1 MQMLQHAIAWLLEQK
16 IRLFLLAVVVPLAS
30 GVLFISFVYGTYLFE
45 KSDIKADVEE
55 YRNWLHGK
63 GKSQDRP
70 PIQILARD
78 GKMIGEFFPERG
90 SSLRLNKCKELTW
103 LNRAAVSSEDRQFYE
118 HGGISYR
125 GIARALLNNL
135 LSFGFREGGGS
146 ITQQLARNLFTD
158 RRANLFRKLYET
170 FIAFLLE
177 DQLTKEEILCLYL
190 NKIYMG
196 EGRIGA
202 EEASW
207 FYFRKPPEML
217 DAAEAALIVGLFPSP
232 VRYSPLNNARL
243 SLRKQEVV
251 MQALLR
257 DEHLNEKSKAA
268 FQKSFR
274 SRYQIRSD
282 DSAGNVGRYGASRDF
297 RLNAAPAANAYVR
310 QFLFENFD
318 EDLIRSGGLVVHTTI
333 DRSRQASA
341 LNAVRNGID
350 GIRSQLK
357 KNGKAAPDRIE
368 HVSEMMNGVLVSLD
382 AQSGD
387 MLALVGGY
395 GVSEGNMTK
404 RIFSMLRPPG
414 SAVKA
419 FLYAVALDE
428 GVLNVSSIVED
439 KELQIDG
446 YSPRNWYRNYKG
458 EMPIREAVALS
469 VNTVAVST
477 LNQIGVDRFRRAMGR
492 VLGLDAAQL
501 KDRFP
506 GSLSLALGT
515 GEMTPLEMARLH
527 APILNGGR
535 IIEPRLITRIEDA
548 QGVEIWK
555 SEPYLS
561 GEYVLSPSACG
572 AALYLLESVL
582 EEQGTAGWIGKQRN
596 KNPKYLP
603 FSVAGKSGTVQSTA
617 AHYKKFPGFFG
628 SRDAWW
634 VGFVPGEVTV
644 VWAGNDEGA
653 PFPGSGAGTAG
664 LIWANYAQGA
674 LPGQVKGSFPEVE
687 IPEVDRPWKD
697 PVEELFTDYQDATGT
712 LKPDAEIQD
721 NLEDEKGPEPAKE
734 LRPEKT
740 PETKPEAPRI
750 PEGTAGS
757 EKGPA
762 PELPAPE

>member
-1 MQMLQHAIAWLLEQK
+1 MQLLRNAISWLLEQK
-16 IRLFLLAVVVPLAS
+16 IRLFLLLFVVPVAS
-30 GVLFISFVYGTYLFE
+30 GSIFVSFVYVTFLFQ
-45 KSDIKADVEE
+45 KGDIAADIEE

-63 GKSQDRP
+63 GKTQDRP

-78 GKMIGEFFPERG
+78 GKLIGEFFPERG

-103 LNRAAVSSEDRQFYE
+103 LGRAAVSSEDRQFYE

-125 GIARALLNNL
+125 GIARAMLNNL
-135 LSFGFREGGGS
+135 LSLGFREGGGS
-146 ITQQLARNLFTD
+146 ITQQVARNLFTD

-177 DQLTKEEILCLYL
+177 DQLSKDEILCLYL

-207 FYFRKPPEML
+207 FYFRKPPEAL
-217 DAAEAALIVGLFPSP
+217 DAAEAAMIVGLFPSP

-257 DEHLNEKSKAA
+257 DEHLNEKNKAA

-274 SRYQIRSD
+274 ARYQIRSD

-310 QFLFENFD
+310 QFLFENFA

-333 DRSRQASA
+333 DRPRQASA

-350 GIRSQLK
+350 GIRAQLR
-357 KNGKAAPDRIE
+357 KNTKAAPDRIE

-382 AQSGD
+382 TQNGD

-395 GVSEGNMTK
+395 GVSEGNMTR

-414 SAVKA
+414 SAIKA

-428 GVLNVSSIVED
+428 GVLNVSSVVED
-439 KELQIDG
+439 RDLQIDG
-446 YSPRNWYRNYKG
+446 YSPRNWYRNFKG

-477 LNQIGVDRFRRAMGR
+477 LNQIGVDRFRNRMGR
-492 VLGLDAAQL
+492 VLGLDSSQL
-501 KDRFP
+501 KERFP

-535 IIEPRLITRIEDA
+535 VVEPRLITRVEDPD
-548 QGVEIWK
+548 GVEIWK
-555 SEPYLS
+555 SEANLS

-572 AALYLLESVL
+572 GTLYLLESVL

-603 FSVAGKSGTVQSTA
+603 FPVAGKSGTVQSTA
-617 AHYKKFPGFFG
+617 AHYKKFPGFYG

-653 PFPGSGAGTAG
+653 PFPGSGAGTTG
-664 LIWANYAQGA
+664 SIWANYAQGA
-674 LPGQVKGSFPEVE
+674 LPGQVTGRFPEVE
-687 IPEVDRPWKD
+687 IPEVERPWKD
-697 PVEELFTDYQDATGT
+697 PVDELFSDYQDATGT

-721 NLEDEKGPEPAKE
+721 TLEDVKDVKESRQPEDNPFPS
-734 LRPEKT
+734 PEK
-740 PETKPEAPRI
+740 KPAGPVAP
-750 PEGTAGS
+750 PPM
-757 EKGPA
+757 PA
-762 PELPAPE
+762 PEAMPAEQP